1 MISPVLSRV
10 IEERVLLKTSFQN
23 LIIQA
28 ATFSEHI
35 EREVSETAGGDDISL
50 YVWEVLQTGALKI
63 LLGSIVH
70 KSNYVAV
77 LVNGY

>member
-1 MISPVLSRV
+1 MKDCSFTISGALLCIFEMISPVLSRV
-10 IEERVLLKTSFQN
+10 IEEREFPKTSFQN

-50 YVWEVLQTGALKI
+50 YVWE
-63 LLGSIVH
+63 LL
-70 KSNYVAV
+70 
-77 LVNGY
+77 